1 MSSPLPSTAFYADP
15 AGLGSLKVAA
25 KAESPEALREAARQF
40 ESLFTQMMLKSMR
53 EASFGDSM
61 TSSETTDFYQEM
73 HDTQLAL
80 ELSKGK
86 GLGLAEMLVQQ
97 LTRAGLVSGTGD
109 TGQGIGDSGQRI
121 ADSVQTAGGGWRTSI
136 AGASALSADHQSL
149 SASSWPPASR
159 EDFVRQL
166 KPHAEAAGKALGVDP
181 DTLIAHAALETGWG
195 KNMPNGVAGPSFN
208 LFGIKATG
216 QWRGPTVGVST
227 LEYDAG
233 IAARRVERFRAYAS
247 PADCFNDYTSLLGG
261 LDRYAAARGCGGD
274 VQAFAQALQDGGY
287 ATDPAYATKLT
298 AVAASLKAL
307 LKNDSGAPLT
317 SAQGER

>member
-1 MSSPLPSTAFYADP
+1 MTATPVQNAAFYADP

-61 TSSETTDFYQEM
+61 TGSETTDFYQEM

-86 GLGLAEMLVQQ
+86 GLGLADMLVQQ
-97 LTRAGLVSGTGD
+97 LTRAGLVSGDRSGD
-109 TGQGIGDSGQRI
+109 
-121 ADSVQTAGGGWRTSI
+121 ADVKPDAV
-136 AGASALSADHQSL
+136 SARFRVESPAANQP
-149 SASSWPPASR
+149 AWPPASR

-166 KPHAEAAGKALGVDP
+166 KPHAEAAGRALGVDP

-195 KNMPNGVAGPSFN
+195 KSVPDGAQGPSFN

-233 IAARRVERFRAYAS
+233 IATRRVERFRAYAS
-247 PADCFNDYTSLLGG
+247 PADCFNDYASLLGG
-261 LDRYAAARGCGGD
+261 LDRYAAARNCGGD
-274 VQAFAQALQDGGY
+274 VRAFARALQEGGY
-287 ATDPAYATKLT
+287 ATDPAYADKLT
-298 AVAASLKAL
+298 AVAANLKSL
-307 LKNDSGAPLT
+307 LKNGADLPM
-317 SAQGER
+317 SPAQGEKQ